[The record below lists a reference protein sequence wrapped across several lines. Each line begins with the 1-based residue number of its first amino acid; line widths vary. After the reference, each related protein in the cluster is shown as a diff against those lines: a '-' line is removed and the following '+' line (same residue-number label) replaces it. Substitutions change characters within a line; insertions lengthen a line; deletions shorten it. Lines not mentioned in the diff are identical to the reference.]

1 LRRLTGRGYDAAHLD
16 TPGPRMCAC
25 PEPIHWRRDTRM
37 QKYMRWSAILVVFAL
52 TLAACSSDGGDASE
66 EPESE
71 APESQAAESM
81 AAESMAAGGD
91 CESDEFGCYEV
102 AEGETIVIGTSLV
115 ITGANES
122 LGLDSQYG
130 AEVARSMRPEIA
142 GHEVEFN
149 HQDDGCSAEGGTAAA
164 TALVSE
170 GVVTII
176 GTSCSSAG
184 VPTAELASAEGILVV
199 SPSNTAPSLTA
210 PETHEPFYARTA
222 HNDTIQGGAMAQFA
236 CEELGVTS
244 AATIDDGSPYADQLA
259 NVFAR
264 SFEELCDGT
273 ITAEEAV
280 TVGDTDFSGT
290 LGNIAAGSPELLY
303 FPIFIAEGALITQ
316 QAKTTAGLEDT
327 ILAGA
332 DGYFSPDW
340 LEATGDVA
348 LGHYLS
354 GPDLAFSGDFYADEF
369 LPAYTEVSG
378 EEEPIAPFHAHAFDA
393 YNMIADAIEE
403 VAFTEGGTTYI
414 PRTALRDAFFSIS
427 GYEGITG
434 TLTCNETGDCADA
447 KISVS
452 EVIEGADGLE
462 FSRIWPEE

>member
-1 LRRLTGRGYDAAHLD
+1 
-16 TPGPRMCAC
+16 
-25 PEPIHWRRDTRM
+25 M
-37 QKYMRWSAILVVFAL
+37 QKYMRWSAILVVLTL

-71 APESQAAESM
+71 APESQAAESQ
-81 AAESMAAGGD
+81 AAESQAAGGD

-102 AEGETIVIGTSLV
+102 AEGEPIVIGTALV

-130 AEVARSMRPEIA
+130 AEVARTERPEIA
-142 GHEVEFN
+142 GHEVEFS

-170 GVVTII
+170 GVAAVI

-184 VPTAELASAEGILVV
+184 VPAAEITSAEGILMV
-199 SPSNTAPSLTA
+199 SSSNTAPSLTA

-222 HNDTIQGGAMAQFA
+222 HNDTIQGAAMAQFA
-236 CEELGVTS
+236 CEVLGVTS

-273 ITAEEAV
+273 ITAEEAI

-290 LGNIAAGSPELLY
+290 LGNIAAGSPEFLY
-303 FPIFIAEGALITQ
+303 YPIFVAEAALITQ
-316 QAKTTAGLEDT
+316 QAKDTAGLEDT
-327 ILAGA
+327 VLGGA
-332 DGYFSPDW
+332 DGFFTPDW
-340 LEATGDVA
+340 LNATGDDA
-348 LGHYLS
+348 LGVYNS
-354 GPDLAFSGDFYADEF
+354 GPDLAFSGDFYTDTF

-378 EEEPIAPFHAHAFDA
+378 LDEPISVFHAHAYDA
-393 YNMIADAIEE
+393 YNMIADAIEA

-414 PRTALRDAFFSIS
+414 PRTALRDAFFATS

-452 EVIEGADGLE
+452 QVVEGADGLE
-462 FSRIWPEE
+462 WERLWPEE

>member
-1 LRRLTGRGYDAAHLD
+1 
-16 TPGPRMCAC
+16 
-25 PEPIHWRRDTRM
+25 M
-37 QKYMRWSAILVVFAL
+37 QKYMRWSAVLVVL
-52 TLAACSSDGGDASE
+52 MLVLAACQGGGSDGSE
-66 EPESE
+66 PAEESE
-71 APESQAAESM
+71 AAASEAPAESTG
-81 AAESMAAGGD
+81 AATGD
-91 CESDEFGCYEV
+91 CDADEFGCYEV
-102 AEGETIVIGTSLV
+102 AEGDPIVIGTALV

-130 AEVARSMRPEIA
+130 VEVAKSERPEIA

-149 HQDDGCSAEGGTAAA
+149 HQDDGCSAEGGTAAG

-170 GVVTII
+170 GVAAVI

-184 VPTAELASAEGILVV
+184 GPAAELTSAEGILMV

-210 PETHEPFYARTA
+210 PETHQPFYARTA
-222 HNDTIQGGAMAQFA
+222 HNDEIQGAAMATFA
-236 CEELGVTS
+236 CEVLGVST

-264 SFEELCDGT
+264 SFEEQCDGT

-280 TVGDTDFSGT
+280 TVGDTDFSGA
-290 LGNIAAGSPELLY
+290 LGNIAADAPELLY
-303 FPIFIAEGALITQ
+303 FPVFVAEGALLTQ
-316 QAKTTAGLEDT
+316 QAKETAGLEDT

-340 LEATGDVA
+340 LAAAGDAA

-354 GPDLAFSGDFYADEF
+354 GPDLAFSGDYYADEF

-378 EEEPIAPFHAHAFDA
+378 EDAPISVFHAHAYDA

-403 VAFTEGGTTYI
+403 VAFTEDGTTFI
-414 PRTALRDAFFSIS
+414 PRTALRDAFFATS

-434 TLTCNETGDCADA
+434 TLTCDEDGDCADA

-452 EVIEGADGLE
+452 EVVEGDDGLE